1 MNWPLIRKIVLAFLI
16 VLSLVLT
23 VQLWRNPGGY
33 VVQTDNKETPIV
45 SSVTFDR
52 QLAIVFGPT
61 EVAEH
66 TNQGT
71 FVTKNNKVLDS
82 LFTIFRNF
90 EVNDIADPI
99 TLNSES
105 YIDMV
110 NQTGNIELIFS
121 SSIPFGLYQ
130 ESFSFLPREYENR
143 TFNRM
148 YLSVNNPGV
157 IYFYNTRS
165 MLFYEAEMSNVDMDL
180 LTTVLEEN
188 KSSQIEVESVSVK
201 EHITYLPVDTL
212 ELPVL
217 NYLVEEQPNSLF
229 IERLFDDTSEIQTI
243 INDNVSRY
251 YDYFSELSIDNQKD
265 ILTYTRPQVGNDN
278 VSLSNRALTSFNK
291 LIQYEH
297 WPNELYF
304 YGYSSVSNEVEFRR
318 YIKGYPIFGTP
329 DYGGTFISVSDNNV
343 AGLEMPTVVAQTPIS
358 DQETKKVLHSMDEL
372 TALLTSSGHSLDDVD
387 DIKVGYTWNYSD
399 ESNQVVTLEPSWY
412 IKVNGNWI
420 SIQTLISVS
429 KGGAGDGF

>member
-412 IKVNGNWI
+412 IKVNGNWM

>member
-61 EVAEH
+61 EVVEH

-412 IKVNGNWI
+412 IKVNGNWM

>member
-1 MNWPLIRKIVLAFLI
+1 MNWPLIRKIVLTFLI

-71 FVTKNNKVLDS
+71 FVTKNSKVLDS
-82 LFTIFRNF
+82 LFPIFRNF

-110 NQTGNIELIFS
+110 SQTGNIELIFS

-130 ESFSFLPREYENR
+130 DSFSFLPREYENR

-278 VSLSNRALTSFNK
+278 ISLSNRALTSFNK

-304 YGYSSVSNEVEFRR
+304 YGYSSVTNEVEFRR

-358 DQETKKVLHSMDEL
+358 DQETKKVLHSMNEV
-372 TALLTSSGHSLDDVD
+372 TALLTSAGHSLNDVD

-412 IKVNGNWI
+412 IKVNGNWM

>member
-165 MLFYEAEMSNVDMDL
+165 MLFYEAEMSNVDMNL

-343 AGLEMPTVVAQTPIS
+343 AG
-358 DQETKKVLHSMDEL
+358 
-372 TALLTSSGHSLDDVD
+372 
-387 DIKVGYTWNYSD
+387 
-399 ESNQVVTLEPSWY
+399 
-412 IKVNGNWI
+412 
-420 SIQTLISVS
+420 
-429 KGGAGDGF
+429 

>member
-1 MNWPLIRKIVLAFLI
+1 MNWPLIRKIVLTFLI

-71 FVTKNNKVLDS
+71 FVTKNSKVLDS
-82 LFTIFRNF
+82 LFPIFRNF

-110 NQTGNIELIFS
+110 SQTGNIELIFS

-130 ESFSFLPREYENR
+130 DSFSFLPREYENR

-278 VSLSNRALTSFNK
+278 ISLSNRALTSFNK

-304 YGYSSVSNEVEFRR
+304 YGYSSVTNEVEFRR

-372 TALLTSSGHSLDDVD
+372 TALLTSAGHSLNDVD

-412 IKVNGNWI
+412 IKVNGNWM

>member
-110 NQTGNIELIFS
+110 NQTGNVELIFS